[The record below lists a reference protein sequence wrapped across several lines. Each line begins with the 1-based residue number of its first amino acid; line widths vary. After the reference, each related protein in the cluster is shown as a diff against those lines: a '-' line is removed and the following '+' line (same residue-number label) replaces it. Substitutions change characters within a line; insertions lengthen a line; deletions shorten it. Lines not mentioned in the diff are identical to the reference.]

1 MVSAE
6 ASVGAEAVVE
16 ADLDF
21 GGRFKLASH
30 CRKDGLLCR
39 EEMVQALQARD
50 AVQAVEWGEGKA
62 RVEAEWV
69 DRTLQDREEAVYAR
83 NAQQ

>member
-1 MVSAE
+1 
-6 ASVGAEAVVE
+6 
-16 ADLDF
+16 
-21 GGRFKLASH
+21 
-30 CRKDGLLCR
+30 
-39 EEMVQALQARD
+39 MVQALQARD